1 LCYCRRLAY
10 DGCITGPASRR
21 GDLFPVR
28 YANLSRFGASYLA
41 PPDLF
46 QQRKQKIDL
55 LDVCTCSGFPT
66 LAASCCLGRQPIC
79 CLEILSDGRLHSTLH
94 MDLQT
99 LSASSL
105 RYRWGLHKQC
115 CPMRRLWNPSPEH
128 RSPAVK
134 LAVRSAL
141 CICESEAW
149 SGKRPWLSRT
159 WGRVLCWFHGLLSVE
174 GEETRRVPGKRRAY

>member
-1 LCYCRRLAY
+1 MMDASQVQ
-10 DGCITGPASRR
+10 PAAEAIFSRFATR
-21 GDLFPVR
+21 TFRV
-28 YANLSRFGASYLA
+28 FGASYLA

-46 QQRKQKIDL
+46 QRKL

-66 LAASCCLGRQPIC
+66 LAASCCLGRQPLC

-115 CPMRRLWNPSPEH
+115 CPMRQVWNPSPEH
-128 RSPAVK
+128 SCQACCEICSVHMRIRSLVWQAS
-134 LAVRSAL
+134 LAISHV
-141 CICESEAW
+141 
-149 SGKRPWLSRT
+149 G
-159 WGRVLCWFHGLLSVE
+159 
-174 GEETRRVPGKRRAY
+174 